1 MDLCI
6 IRNDEEKT
14 SGGVKYSYR
23 FSSHIIFLPDMIN
36 TIFDI
41 KLLYQ
46 GSYKRILYRLN
57 LQIFKL
63 LLNLK

>member
-57 LQIFKL
+57 L
-63 LLNLK
+63 